1 MKKWITNIIIIIL
14 TIVCI
19 FCLYKIVLWYM
30 DNKNNKELNNEL
42 NNIANITESDNGKKV
57 NQPKN
62 KFDPYWDYINY
73 SLIDVDFERLLKKN
87 SDTVGWINMKS
98 SNINYPV
105 VQGSNN
111 SFYLTHSFDKSY
123 NDAGWVFM
131 DYRNNSKSFDQNT
144 VIYAHSRIDRSMF
157 GTLRNATK
165 KSWFNNKENH
175 VIRFSTPTE
184 NTLWLIFSSYNI
196 DNETYYIKTDFND
209 NKDFAKW
216 LNTMKKRSA
225 FDYKTE
231 VNENDIILTLSS
243 CYNSSGSIKTAI
255 HAKLIKVE
263 ER

>member
-19 FCLYKIVLWYM
+19 FCLYKIVLWYI
-30 DNKNNKELNNEL
+30 DNKNTKDLNNEL
-42 NNIANITESDNGKKV
+42 LSLTNITESNNGKKV
-57 NQPKN
+57 NKPKS

-73 SLIDVDFERLLKKN
+73 SLIDVDFSNLLKKN
-87 SDTVGWINMKS
+87 PDTVGWINMKS

-105 VQGSNN
+105 VQGNNN
-111 SFYLTHSFDKSY
+111 SFYLTHSFNKSY

-131 DYRNNSKSFDQNT
+131 DYRNNPKDFDNNT

-157 GTLRNATK
+157 GTLRNATTK
-165 KSWFNNKENH
+165 KWFNKKDNH
-175 VIRFSTPTE
+175 IIRFSTPTE
-184 NTLWLIFSSYNI
+184 NTLWLVFSSYNI

-209 NKDFAKW
+209 SNDYLKW
-216 LNTMKKRSA
+216 LNTMKNRSA

-231 VNENDIILTLSS
+231 VNENDKVLTLSS

-255 HAKLIKVE
+255 HAKLIKIE